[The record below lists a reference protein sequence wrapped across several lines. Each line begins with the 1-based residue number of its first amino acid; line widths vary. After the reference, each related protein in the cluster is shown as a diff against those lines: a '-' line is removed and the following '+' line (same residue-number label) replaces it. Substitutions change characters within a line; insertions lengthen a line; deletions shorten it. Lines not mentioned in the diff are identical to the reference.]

1 MGCSIIADFFVKKV
15 SVIRNLLGVVS
26 LVVGVVWIGGCVTT
40 PPDDLDNVCKIF
52 KEKRGWYPA
61 SKRSYKKWGVPIHV
75 QMAIIHQES
84 RFQSTAKP
92 PRRKFLGF
100 IPTTRPSSA
109 YGYGQVLDTTWKT
122 YTRATGN
129 RGADR
134 NKFSDVVDF
143 IGWYGN
149 ASAKRLRISKWDAKK
164 QYLAYHEGHGGYERR
179 TYRKK
184 RWLLNAASKVETN
197 AARYRR
203 QLAGCEKSLHRGF
216 RFWPF

>member
-1 MGCSIIADFFVKKV
+1 MNKV
-15 SVIRNLLGVVS
+15 SVIRNWFGLVLLVAGM
-26 LVVGVVWIGGCVTT
+26 VWIGGCATT
-40 PPDDLDNVCKIF
+40 PPNDLDNVCKIF

-84 RFQSTAKP
+84 RFKSTAKP

-109 YGYGQVLDTTWKT
+109 YGYGQVLDATWKT

-134 NKFSDVVDF
+134 NDFGDVVDF

-149 ASAKRLRISKWDAKK
+149 TSAKRLRISKWDAKK
-164 QYLAYHEGHGGYERR
+164 QYLAYHEGHGGYEKR

-184 RWLLNAASKVETN
+184 RWLLKAAAKVEAN
-197 AARYRR
+197 AARYRN